1 MTPLLQQLTINHIQ
15 TLTALTYPYLYVDR
29 ITELKPGEYVKGYKN
44 VTFNEWFFPTHFK
57 DDPIMPGMLQ
67 IEALTQLFTYVF
79 LTLPGNEKKPINILE
94 VDGVKLR
101 QRVVPGQK
109 LEMEVETLSW
119 KRGIGIGK
127 GKGMVDNKVVCEG
140 QIKICMPDMLKNIV
154 PKEQK

>member
-1 MTPLLQQLTINHIQ
+1 M
-15 TLTALTYPYLYVDR
+15 R
-29 ITELKPGEYVKGYKN
+29 K
-44 VTFNEWFFPTHFK
+44 
-57 DDPIMPGMLQ
+57 
-67 IEALTQLFTYVF
+67 
-79 LTLPGNEKKPINILE
+79 ILE

-127 GKGMVDNKVVCEG
+127 GKGMVENKVVCEG

-154 PKEQK
+154 PKELK

>member
-1 MTPLLQQLTINHIQ
+1 MNTLDIHQIQ
-15 TLTALTYPYLYVDR
+15 AITADSYPYLYVDR
-29 ITELKPGEYVKGYKN
+29 ITALTPGKHAKGYKN
-44 VTFNEWFFPTHFK
+44 VTFNEWFFPTHFR

-79 LTLPGNEKKPINILE
+79 LTLPGNEKKPIHILE

-119 KRGIGIGK
+119 KRGIGVGV
-127 GKGMVDNKVVCEG
+127 GRGMVEGKVVCEG

-154 PKEQK
+154 PKESK